1 MFKNKAVQIKMVST
15 NNDETVAENTPVMPV
30 DPAEIAQIATEYTLK
45 TIGAIGA
52 VIVANR
58 LLSTICDISVIAAKA
73 KFK

>member
-1 MFKNKAVQIKMVST
+1 MFKNRAVQVKLVNT
-15 NNDETVAENTPVMPV
+15 KHDENVAEPTSVMAV

-52 VIVANR
+52 VIAANKV
-58 LLSTICDISVIAAKA
+58 LTAACDIAVLAAKA